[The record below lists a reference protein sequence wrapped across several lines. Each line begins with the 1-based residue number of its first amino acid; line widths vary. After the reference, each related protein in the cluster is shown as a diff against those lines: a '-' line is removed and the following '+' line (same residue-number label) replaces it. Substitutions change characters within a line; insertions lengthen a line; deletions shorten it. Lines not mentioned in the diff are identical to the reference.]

1 MRSLR
6 LLAVAVLA
14 VAAAQEEEEE
24 GDFKSENA
32 RRRDEAAKYTYC
44 EEDNCYD
51 LLGVKQTSLAFA
63 IKRAYRRLAAE
74 WHPDKNPDPMAREKF
89 QKFANAYSVLADTE
103 MRANYDYLL
112 EHPMEFPMHFMRFG
126 SGQYAPKTDPRI
138 ALALCVLLVSA
149 MQYVYRHQ
157 TRANLLASAKQS
169 REYQARLRLL
179 MEQMAEAE
187 KKGADKKGV
196 SGKARQTSGSSKS
209 SRKGGAA
216 AELRA
221 AAEAQLELELE
232 SELGEPPSWKNT
244 LVFSLVPMMRE
255 FYAVITKE
263 PETLTR
269 RALGLSAYQWGLI
282 DAEEREELLG
292 KELWESDNLEA
303 YNEEMGIGGDAGA
316 AQKPKK
322 PSKAKQRKA
331 ALRGGAA
338 EAMD

>member
-112 EHPMEFPMHFMRFG
+112 EHKECVECQTNLQGDTQWIHSQINANGSPPGCFP
-126 SGQYAPKTDPRI
+126 QD
-138 ALALCVLLVSA
+138 
-149 MQYVYRHQ
+149 
-157 TRANLLASAKQS
+157 
-169 REYQARLRLL
+169 
-179 MEQMAEAE
+179 
-187 KKGADKKGV
+187 
-196 SGKARQTSGSSKS
+196 
-209 SRKGGAA
+209 
-216 AELRA
+216 
-221 AAEAQLELELE
+221 
-232 SELGEPPSWKNT
+232 
-244 LVFSLVPMMRE
+244 
-255 FYAVITKE
+255 
-263 PETLTR
+263 
-269 RALGLSAYQWGLI
+269 
-282 DAEEREELLG
+282 
-292 KELWESDNLEA
+292 
-303 YNEEMGIGGDAGA
+303 
-316 AQKPKK
+316 
-322 PSKAKQRKA
+322 
-331 ALRGGAA
+331 
-338 EAMD
+338 

>member
-51 LLGVKQTSLAFA
+51 LLGVKPTSLAFA

-126 SGQYAPKTDPRI
+126 SGQYAPKTDPRV
-138 ALALCVLLVSA
+138 ALALCVLLD
-149 MQYVYRHQ
+149 RC
-157 TRANLLASAKQS
+157 T
-169 REYQARLRLL
+169 
-179 MEQMAEAE
+179 
-187 KKGADKKGV
+187 
-196 SGKARQTSGSSKS
+196 
-209 SRKGGAA
+209 
-216 AELRA
+216 
-221 AAEAQLELELE
+221 AQ
-232 SELGEPPSWKNT
+232 
-244 LVFSLVPMMRE
+244 
-255 FYAVITKE
+255 
-263 PETLTR
+263 
-269 RALGLSAYQWGLI
+269 
-282 DAEEREELLG
+282 
-292 KELWESDNLEA
+292 
-303 YNEEMGIGGDAGA
+303 
-316 AQKPKK
+316 
-322 PSKAKQRKA
+322 
-331 ALRGGAA
+331 
-338 EAMD
+338 

>member
-126 SGQYAPKTDPRI
+126 SGQYAPKTDPRV

-157 TRANLLASAKQS
+157 TRANLLASAKQAPSETPLPPPAPSETLPPPSPRRVATWPRGASPAAPSLLS
-169 REYQARLRLL
+169 RAASAPETCSPQLQRPRAGARHGPSNLVLLKVTPVREGETIEGSRTMRNRPYPVLKCSRLR
-179 MEQMAEAE
+179 
-187 KKGADKKGV
+187 
-196 SGKARQTSGSSKS
+196 AR
-209 SRKGGAA
+209 
-216 AELRA
+216 
-221 AAEAQLELELE
+221 
-232 SELGEPPSWKNT
+232 EP
-244 LVFSLVPMMRE
+244 
-255 FYAVITKE
+255 
-263 PETLTR
+263 
-269 RALGLSAYQWGLI
+269 
-282 DAEEREELLG
+282 
-292 KELWESDNLEA
+292 
-303 YNEEMGIGGDAGA
+303 
-316 AQKPKK
+316 
-322 PSKAKQRKA
+322 
-331 ALRGGAA
+331 
-338 EAMD
+338 

>member
-51 LLGVKQTSLAFA
+51 LLGVKPTSLAFA

-126 SGQYAPKTDPRI
+126 SGQYAPKTDPRV

-157 TRANLLASAKQS
+157 TRANLLASAKQAPS
-169 REYQARLRLL
+169 ETRLPPP
-179 MEQMAEAE
+179 AP
-187 KKGADKKGV
+187 
-196 SGKARQTSGSSKS
+196 
-209 SRKGGAA
+209 
-216 AELRA
+216 
-221 AAEAQLELELE
+221 
-232 SELGEPPSWKNT
+232 SETLPPPSPRRVATWPRGASPAAP
-244 LVFSLVPMMRE
+244 SL
-255 FYAVITKE
+255 
-263 PETLTR
+263 LSR
-269 RALGLSAYQWGLI
+269 RCLGCHRRPPPRPGPPRPCL
-282 DAEEREELLG
+282 
-292 KELWESDNLEA
+292 
-303 YNEEMGIGGDAGA
+303 A
-316 AQKPKK
+316 A
-322 PSKAKQRKA
+322 PS
-331 ALRGGAA
+331 
-338 EAMD
+338 